1 MKTVKVNKVL
11 SLIIII
17 FFYTLGFGGDSKEIY
32 PFDDNLQEEIFQSL
46 LNEIRCPKCQ
56 SSNLAGSNS
65 PIANDI
71 KREVY
76 RLVRSGQTE
85 EEVKT
90 YLVQRYGNFI
100 VYDPPFSN
108 DTVVLWFGPLII
120 FLLTLSVILIM
131 LWKRISNSKEI
142 KK

>member
-108 DTVVLWFGPLII
+108 DTVILWFGPLII
-120 FLLTLSVILIM
+120 FLLTLSVILKM
-131 LWKRISNSKEI
+131 LWKRISNSKAI